1 MIKLTTSGTLTIRPL
16 KAVLL
21 RETSLFSKMSPYVVC
36 ILGGFTSKSKPA
48 IDGDKNPSWSD
59 IFTFNRAQEKEVVF
73 QVFNQ
78 HLLRKDDVIG
88 GCTFPLEEV
97 LASGKFE
104 GTLELK
110 YKGELSGHLTIKVDW
125 RSANHQQAP
134 ILTQS
139 SNWGSANNQQAP
151 ILTTQNSMPIRPVMM
166 PPQPVFYN
174 NAMPPQQQPNFYPPP
189 NQYNQSY
196 YPPPNQYSPPNQYPP
211 LNQYPPIQP
220 IQYQPPNQESF
231 PVLIQSNNG
240 NSPAFQ
246 GSRSLNP
253 GLFGAQN
260 VINPINPNNVYNAP
274 PINEV
279 KLQEFEYPKESEVL
293 TDIEYQQKMAQ
304 QENRVKN

>member
-1 MIKLTTSGTLTIRPL
+1 
-16 KAVLL
+16 
-21 RETSLFSKMSPYVVC
+21 MSPYVVC

-48 IDGDKNPSWSD
+48 IDGNKNPSWSD

-73 QVFNQ
+73 QVCNQ

-88 GCTFPLEEV
+88 GCTFALEEV
-97 LASGKFE
+97 LASGRFE

-110 YKGELSGHLTIKVDW
+110 YKGEISGHLTIKVDW
-125 RSANHQQAP
+125 RPANHQQAAPLLTQSSNWGPAHQQQAP

-139 SNWGSANNQQAP
+139 S
-151 ILTTQNSMPIRPVMM
+151 MPIRPAMM

-174 NAMPPQQQPNFYPPP
+174 NAMPQQQQANFYPPP

-196 YPPPNQYSPPNQYPP
+196 YPPPNQYPP

-220 IQYQPPNQESF
+220 HQYQPPNQQSY
-231 PVLIQSNNG
+231 PVLSQSNT
-240 NSPAFQ
+240 
-246 GSRSLNP
+246 RSLNP

-260 VINPINPNNVYNAP
+260 VINPINPINVYNVP
-274 PINEV
+274 PINDV